1 MARTAR
7 QRGRGRARTARLLV
21 LLAAGL
27 AAGPAGAGGRIYAF
41 TDASGVTH
49 FTNMPRDE
57 RYQPI
62 GDLDPDRVRIRS
74 APQHWQ
80 YDGLIGL
87 TAREHDLQPAL
98 VKAVIAAES
107 NFDPEAVSR
116 KGAQGLMQLMPA
128 TAAQLGVDDPLRPTD
143 NVRGGTRYLRSM
155 IDRYGD
161 LERALAAYNAGPQAV
176 DRWGGVPPYRETQDY
191 VRRVLTY
198 YRHYHGDFGP

>member
-74 APQHWQ
+74 APQHSAPSKG
-80 YDGLIGL
+80 DDSRRAL
-87 TAREHDLQPAL
+87 TDCCRSTSTGCRTPADLMRPC
-98 VKAVIAAES
+98 
-107 NFDPEAVSR
+107 FW
-116 KGAQGLMQLMPA
+116 PA
-128 TAAQLGVDDPLRPTD
+128 TS
-143 NVRGGTRYLRSM
+143 VRMS
-155 IDRYGD
+155 
-161 LERALAAYNAGPQAV
+161 
-176 DRWGGVPPYRETQDY
+176 RWA
-191 VRRVLTY
+191 
-198 YRHYHGDFGP
+198 